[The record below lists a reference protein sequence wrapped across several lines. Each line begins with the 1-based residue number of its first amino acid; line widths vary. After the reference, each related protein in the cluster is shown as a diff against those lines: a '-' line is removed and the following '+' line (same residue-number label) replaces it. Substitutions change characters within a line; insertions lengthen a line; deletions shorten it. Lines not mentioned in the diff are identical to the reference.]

1 MNTNRGNSPIPVTKL
16 VNYSPDRAIGRLSRA
31 IALSQGQ
38 FSLILVCC
46 NDLSLQPQIVEQ
58 VAQKF
63 SGNIYNLQVDQ
74 SLNQLYTTIK
84 NTVLNQEPEALMV
97 FGLESVDAIDQLLTS
112 TNFVRGQ
119 FGKCFSFPLVLWV
132 NDEIIKKLVRLAP
145 DFKSWATTIR
155 FPRTQ
160 PLTEELAKSTQNPVE
175 DKTIYQLTQSLGK

>member
-16 VNYSPDRAIGRLSRA
+16 VNYSPDRAIERLSRA

-38 FSLILVCC
+38 FSLILACC
-46 NDLSLQPQIVEQ
+46 NDLSLQQQIVEQ

-63 SGNIYNLQVDQ
+63 SGDIYNLQIDQ

-84 NTVLNQEPEALMV
+84 NTVQNQDPDALMV
-97 FGLESVDAIDQLLTS
+97 FGLESVDAIERLLTS

-119 FGKCFSFPLVLWV
+119 FYQCFSFPIVLWV

-155 FPRTQ
+155 FNNRTQ
-160 PLTEELAKSTQNPVE
+160 PLEELAKSTQNPVD
-175 DKTIYQLTQSLGK
+175 DKTIYQLAQSLGK